1 MGFRNSGT
9 EFGVGLRSGM
19 AESIVGFRSG
29 KTGRKCAESR
39 TKTSETSENVGIR
52 NGAMEWIRRWNSV
65 HDTLVDSVCD
75 KCHIM

>member
-39 TKTSETSENVGIR
+39 TKTSETSENVGKR
-52 NGAMEWIRRWNSV
+52 RNKKWSNGA
-65 HDTLVDSVCD
+65 D
-75 KCHIM
+75 KASEFSS